1 MLRVCKTILYTPKH
15 VIQKTVTWN
24 FLFSCKHIL
33 HFFVIS
39 GIVASKQTNKETGV
53 QKYAYVT
60 NGTELN
66 FIKCNQIIL

>member
-1 MLRVCKTILYTPKH
+1 M
-15 VIQKTVTWN
+15 TVTWT

-33 HFFVIS
+33 HCFVIS
-39 GIVASKQTNKETGV
+39 RIGASKQTRKETGV

-66 FIKCNQIIL
+66 LISCNQIIF